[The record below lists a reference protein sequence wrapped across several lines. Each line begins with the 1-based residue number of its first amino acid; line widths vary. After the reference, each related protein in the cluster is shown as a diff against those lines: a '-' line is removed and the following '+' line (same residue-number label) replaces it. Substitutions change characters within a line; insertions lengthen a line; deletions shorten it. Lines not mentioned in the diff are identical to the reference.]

1 MAATLQTVP
10 IPAGEAWM
18 FNHNRARLLAIATEL
33 GVEPRVVMAHA
44 IREGLSALNTSVVVG
59 SDTIADLVG
68 DAETEAAA
76 L

>member
-10 IPAGEAWM
+10 IPADEAWM
-18 FNHNRARLLAIATEL
+18 FNHNRASLAALATTL
-33 GVEPRVVMAHA
+33 GVSKRVVMAHA
-44 IREGLSALNTSVVVG
+44 IREGLAALVTSTGGGDV
-59 SDTIADLVG
+59 IADLVG